1 MSHGGLSVS
10 QTCMLLLFITPLSFC
25 LLTYIYGHDI
35 QSMGPGP
42 VDARVT
48 ESRNCT
54 RASVIGSLGG
64 SQGMRGGTGS
74 E

>member
-1 MSHGGLSVS
+1 MSHGGLSVP
-10 QTCMLLLFITPLSFC
+10 QKCVPLPFITPLSFC
-25 LLTYIYGHDI
+25 LLTYVYGHDI

-64 SQGMRGGTGS
+64 LKGMRGWYG